1 METGNSGVITKGKN
15 TKFIVGL
22 IFLIISFTLYF
33 CIPLIFFL
41 PYDIKLLGS
50 IAFGA
55 YIVSWG
61 LTGVAIIFM
70 GKEGYNLVKGKV
82 LSIFKRKK

>member
-33 CIPLIFFL
+33 CIPLLVFYL
-41 PYDIKLLGS
+41 PYDKKLLGG
-50 IAFGA
+50 IAL

-61 LTGVAIIFM
+61 LTGIAIYFM
-70 GKEGYNLVKGKV
+70 GKEGYNLVKSKV
-82 LSIFKRKK
+82 FSIFKRKK